1 SSHVE
6 CPHRPDTAW
15 NVSVSVRFLQLL
27 LHVTS
32 AVPASFSAALCRWQG
47 SRCEPEVPIYTVTSP
62 ESFGPRELTLLLPM
76 QILGGCVLVWRSD
89 VQFARKQLLCPDVAR
104 KRFGLLA
111 LGLGLALGV
120 LGTVLL
126 LSYRSL
132 RKLATAPRGRR
143 PVLLVYSPDS
153 EEHRILVCAL
163 ADVLRSA
170 LGCDV
175 RLDLWEAGSVGR
187 LGALPWLYGQRELV
201 ARERGTVLLLW
212 SQGSARLYPLW
223 RGASTGS
230 SGSPD
235 PHDLF
240 GAAMSC
246 LQSELRGAAG
256 AGPLGDWALAY
267 FGELCSRRDVPPA
280 LRLLPCYRLPREL
293 PGLARRLQG
302 SARPPAW
309 LRPSARLS
317 GLLLSEK
324 RKCLRGRVEL
334 CRLQQPKGGSVRPS
348 PRAPPARPT
357 SQGPGCT

>member
-1 SSHVE
+1 
-6 CPHRPDTAW
+6 
-15 NVSVSVRFLQLL
+15 
-27 LHVTS
+27 
-32 AVPASFSAALCRWQG
+32 
-47 SRCEPEVPIYTVTSP
+47 
-62 ESFGPRELTLLLPM
+62 
-76 QILGGCVLVWRSD
+76 GG
-89 VQFARKQLLCPDVAR
+89 
-104 KRFGLLA
+104 
-111 LGLGLALGV
+111 GLAGSGWGELWKGA
-120 LGTVLL
+120 
-126 LSYRSL
+126 LSAGRRAL
-132 RKLATAPRGRR
+132 ELPLQTPRGRR

-293 PGLARRLQG
+293 PGLAQG
-302 SARPPAW
+302 SRGGAGPVCGPEERAPGTGV
-309 LRPSARLS
+309 
-317 GLLLSEK
+317 GLALCVAPRRGLPG
-324 RKCLRGRVEL
+324 RGRGWPCL
-334 CRLQQPKGGSVRPS
+334 WPRGGSSV
-348 PRAPPARPT
+348 
-357 SQGPGCT
+357 